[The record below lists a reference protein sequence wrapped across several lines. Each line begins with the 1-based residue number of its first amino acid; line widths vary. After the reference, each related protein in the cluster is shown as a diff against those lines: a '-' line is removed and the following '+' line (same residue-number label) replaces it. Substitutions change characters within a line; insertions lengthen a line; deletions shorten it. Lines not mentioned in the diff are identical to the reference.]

1 MAYFIRVL
9 SPSPKAIP
17 GSVLRAAL
25 AKDKLKADLAGE
37 AEDGSWGQLIVTYPD
52 GKGICVIERDI
63 VSEAGAARFEIEELV
78 EEVAGCQPESA
89 AEWLATYLQS
99 VLSIY
104 ALQVLGGAHER
115 NGPDIVACL
124 KTAIWKT
131 VGGIIQVDNEGF
143 TNEDGD
149 HILWQ
154 FNEAVEGDGWMAVLD
169 GGRWRKFRMDLG
181 NAEHRAS
188 FLSGEVPPGLER
200 AH

>member
-9 SPSPKAIP
+9 SPSPKAI
-17 GSVLRAAL
+17 SASILRAAL
-25 AKDKLKADLAGE
+25 ASEDLKADLAGDS
-37 AEDGSWGQLIVTYPD
+37 EDGSWGQLIVTYPD

-63 VSEAGAARFEIEELV
+63 VSDAGAARFEIEELV
-78 EEVAGCQPESA
+78 EEVNGCLPESA
-89 AEWLATYLQS
+89 AEWLTTYLQS

-115 NGPDIVACL
+115 NGADIVACL
-124 KTAIWKT
+124 KVAIWKSA
-131 VGGIIQVDNEGF
+131 GGVIQVDNEGF

-154 FNEAVEGDGWMAVLD
+154 YDESVDGDGWMAVLD
-169 GGRWRKFRMDLG
+169 HGRWRKFRMDLG

-188 FLSGEVPPGLER
+188 FLSGAIPPGLER